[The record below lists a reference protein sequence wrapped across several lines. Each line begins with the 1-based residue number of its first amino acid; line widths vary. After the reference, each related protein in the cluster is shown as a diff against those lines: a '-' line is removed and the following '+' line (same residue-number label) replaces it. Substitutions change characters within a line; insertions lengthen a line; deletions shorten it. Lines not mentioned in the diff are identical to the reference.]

1 MNRQKHVR
9 SRSAAFTLVELLVVI
24 TIIGML
30 MALLLPAVQSA
41 REAGRKAVCM
51 NNEKNLSLA
60 MLNFESSR
68 KFFPGYV
75 NQQKIT
81 TTAASYHPVSW
92 VVMLFP
98 YLDRKDLYDLWAGAE
113 DPWGDTDTYFKSLK
127 ILTCP
132 SDPPSSAST
141 GTTWLAYV
149 CNRGVNGM
157 DNPAMGVCMNQS
169 GYIAGDYRSGGTVLP
184 PTRVSQDYISSHD
197 GATTTLL
204 LAESVLINPSP
215 GLWLPRNLDGSPEPL
230 NVPVWTS
237 HYGGDAGTLT
247 GFGRMEVDVGFEWG
261 TFSSY
266 PKVNDKILSFHSG
279 GVHVSF
285 CDGHQQFLQTDIDL
299 RTYFHLMTPYGKG
312 CPTNDGYCTVSFL
325 PDSST
330 VLDEAN
336 Y

>member
-1 MNRQKHVR
+1 MNRQKPVR

-30 MALLLPAVQSA
+30 MALLLPAVQAA
-41 REAGRKAVCM
+41 REAGRRAVCM

-60 MLNFESSR
+60 MLNFETSR

-81 TTAASYHPVSW
+81 TTEATFHPVSW
-92 VVMLFP
+92 VVMLLP
-98 YLDRKDLYDLWAGAE
+98 YLDRKDLYDAWAE
-113 DPWGDTDTYFKSLK
+113 TPDPWGVPGKDRCFKSLK

-132 SDPPSSAST
+132 SDPPSSTAA

-149 CNRGVNGM
+149 CNRGINGI

-169 GYIAGDYRSGGTVLP
+169 GFQGGHFNESGYQMSPV
-184 PTRVSQDYISSHD
+184 RVSQDYISSHD
-197 GATTTLL
+197 GSTTTLL
-204 LAESVLINPSP
+204 LAESILINPTPPTP
-215 GLWLPRNLDGSPEPL
+215 GLVHPRLKPE
-230 NVPVWTS
+230 WTS
-237 HYGGDAGTLT
+237 NGPGGAETT
-247 GFGRMEVDVGFEWG
+247 GLNLMETDVGFEWG
-261 TFSSY
+261 TFSDY
-266 PKVNDKILSFHSG
+266 PKVSDKVLSYHSG

-285 CDGHQQFLQTDIDL
+285 CDGHQQFIQTDIDV
-299 RTYFHLMTPYGKG
+299 RTYIHLMTPYDRG
-312 CPTNDGYCTVSFL
+312 CPDNSSIGYCNLPSTYVIPL
-325 PDSST
+325 PD

>member
-1 MNRQKHVR
+1 MNRQKRVR

-30 MALLLPAVQSA
+30 MALLLPAVQAA
-41 REAGRKAVCM
+41 REAGRRAVCM

-60 MLNFESSR
+60 MLNFETSR

-81 TTAASYHPVSW
+81 TAAATYHPVSW

-98 YLDRKDLYDLWAGAE
+98 YLDRKDLYDAWAE
-113 DPWGDTDTYFKSLK
+113 TPDPWGNSDICFKSLK

-132 SDPPSSAST
+132 SDPPPST
-141 GTTWLAYV
+141 AAGTTWLAYV

-169 GYIAGDYRSGGTVLP
+169 GFVAGDYGGVALS

-204 LAESVLINPSP
+204 LAEAVLNNPSP
-215 GLWLPRNLDGSPEPL
+215 GLHLPRNVTGNNDPK
-230 NVPVWTS
+230 WTS
-237 HYGGDAGTLT
+237 HLPDGVTFAGL
-247 GFGRMEVDVGFEWG
+247 GHMEVDVGFEWG
-261 TFSSY
+261 TFSLY
-266 PKVNDKILSFHSG
+266 PKVNDKLLSFHSG

-299 RTYFHLMTPYGKG
+299 NTYIHLMTPYDRG
-312 CPTNDGYCTVSFL
+312 CPSYHADGSTPVTNLGDIIPLT
-325 PDSST
+325 D

>member
-1 MNRQKHVR
+1 MNRQKRVR

-30 MALLLPAVQSA
+30 MALLLPAVQAA

-81 TTAASYHPVSW
+81 TTANYHPVSW

-98 YLDRKDLYDLWAGAE
+98 YLDRKDLYDAWAE
-113 DPWGDTDTYFKSLK
+113 TPDPWGNPGICFKSLK

-132 SDPPSSAST
+132 SDPPSSAAA

-157 DNPAMGVCMNQS
+157 DYPAMGVCMNQS
-169 GYIAGDYRSGGTVLP
+169 GFVAGDYGGVALS

-197 GATTTLL
+197 GTTTTLL
-204 LAESVLINPSP
+204 LAESVLINPTP
-215 GLWLPRNLDGSPEPL
+215 GLMFPRNVSANNEPK
-230 NVPVWTS
+230 WTS
-237 HYGGDAGTLT
+237 HLPDGVTLT
-247 GFGRMEVDVGFEWG
+247 GLGHMEVDVGFEWG
-261 TFSSY
+261 TFDASA
-266 PKVNDKILSFHSG
+266 PKVNDKLLSFHSG

-285 CDGHQQFLQTDIDL
+285 CDGHQQFIQTDIDV
-299 RTYFHLMTPYGKG
+299 RTYVHLMTPYDRG
-312 CPTNDGYCTVSFL
+312 CPPDPVGASGYCNLPYAIPL
-325 PDSST
+325 PD